1 MTGQFFSRK
10 KDQTVGGGWRGVR
23 GGFGKRPHC
32 FRVFFPDPFPY
43 LIRHCTVLNVFE
55 FCYINY
61 CVGFLKHF
69 SVGKINLL
77 GQIMTKHTSGSIA
90 FKIMGFDSNIIW
102 WADLPAFAFDIC
114 MQRWR
119 RRPGWPWQGQGASEV
134 HKTQLV
140 NSLADAPSTTQQCN
154 AVQATRE
161 QLDWE
166 PPVVQR

>member
-1 MTGQFFSRK
+1 M
-10 KDQTVGGGWRGVR
+10 
-23 GGFGKRPHC
+23 
-32 FRVFFPDPFPY
+32 
-43 LIRHCTVLNVFE
+43 LNVFE

-140 NSLADAPSTTQQCN
+140 NSLADAPSTTQHS
-154 AVQATRE
+154 AVQCCASH
-161 QLDWE
+161 
-166 PPVVQR
+166 QRTVGLGTTSCAKVKAASKVALMCQNFGWWKLIEKLSCTLPHESIQYAFGQ